1 MSKVSCYEILIVT
14 LRAVED
20 ASREGWYTPL
30 LYGCRILLK
39 LMLKNLTNVTVALLG
54 AVATSAATLP
64 TPSMATSSATVRQ
77 PFSIVPEGHT
87 QETETKEVVP
97 EKPKVKR
104 LVCKGC
110 NTNETKTVEFLQKR
124 GITDKNAIA
133 TIMGNIRQE
142 STFTPNI
149 CEGGARVPYH
159 ACRSGGFGLI
169 QFTCAS
175 RYKGLGNFAARTGGN
190 PSTLDTQLRY
200 MITEPQW
207 RGIEDRLKS
216 PGKPIEYY
224 MRLAYTWLGW
234 GHKGRRTD
242 YAYNY
247 ANKLVLT
254 VIDA

>member
-1 MSKVSCYEILIVT
+1 M
-14 LRAVED
+14 LR
-20 ASREGWYTPL
+20 
-30 LYGCRILLK
+30 
-39 LMLKNLTNVTVALLG
+39 NLTNVTVALLG

-64 TPSMATSSATVRQ
+64 TPSMATSSAQ
-77 PFSIVPEGHT
+77 QAPFAIVPEGPT

-110 NTNETKTVEFLQKR
+110 NTNESRTLEFLQKR
-124 GITDKNAIA
+124 GITDKNALA

-142 STFTPNI
+142 STFTPNV
-149 CEGGARVPYH
+149 CEGGARVSYG
-159 ACRSGGFGLI
+159 ACRRGGYGLI

-175 RYKGLGNFAARTGGN
+175 RYNGLGTFAARIGGD

-207 RGIEDRLKS
+207 RGIEDRLKV

-224 MRLAYTWLGW
+224 MRLAYSWLGW
-234 GHKGRRTD
+234 GHKGARTD
-242 YAYNY
+242 FAYNY
-247 ANKLVLT
+247 ANKMVLT
-254 VIDA
+254 EV

>member
-1 MSKVSCYEILIVT
+1 
-14 LRAVED
+14 
-20 ASREGWYTPL
+20 
-30 LYGCRILLK
+30 
-39 LMLKNLTNVTVALLG
+39 MLKNLTNVTVAILG

-64 TPSMATSSATVRQ
+64 APSMATSSALQ
-77 PFSIVPEGHT
+77 PFAIVPEGPT

-110 NTNETKTVEFLQKR
+110 NTNESRTLEFLQKR
-124 GITDKNAIA
+124 GITDKNALA

-142 STFTPNI
+142 STFTPNV

-159 ACRSGGFGLI
+159 QCRRGGFGLI

-175 RYKGLGNFAARTGGN
+175 RYNGLGTFAARIGGD

-207 RGIEDRLKS
+207 RGIEDRLKV

-224 MRLAYTWLGW
+224 MRLAYSWLGW
-234 GHKGRRTD
+234 GHKGARTD
-242 YAYNY
+242 FAYNY
-247 ANKLVLT
+247 ANKMVLT
-254 VIDA
+254 EVSS